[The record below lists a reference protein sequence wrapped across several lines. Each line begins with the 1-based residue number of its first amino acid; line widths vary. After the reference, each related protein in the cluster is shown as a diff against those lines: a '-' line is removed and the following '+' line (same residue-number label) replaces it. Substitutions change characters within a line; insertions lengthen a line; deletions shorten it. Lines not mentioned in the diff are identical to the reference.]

1 MPESRPSVEPDS
13 IPTIHLSKASSDSD
27 PAIRADLLGQLRHAL
42 LDIGFLYISD
52 HGVDATVVDNLLALL
67 PSLFDLPEGVKS
79 SASLVNSPHFLGY
92 SSFGHETTAGSRDQ
106 REQFEFANEVS
117 VRDGHGDNDGDD
129 ALSTRLL
136 GPNQWPVVD
145 RRDVGNH
152 RSNDDDATV
161 ATVERL
167 KAAVEAYIHEM
178 QALSARFLSLVEE
191 ALAVESGVLQR
202 FTGPQ
207 DRLKVVHYCS
217 SSRAGDASLSINE
230 SPDDECGGHIPS
242 GWIQGVGPHKDSS
255 GWMTFLLQTQPPA
268 PVSSSCY
275 PSSVGGGSS
284 RSGSCSSS
292 IGTISGTGL
301 QVLTKSGTWLDV
313 PPVAGTFVVNMGQ
326 AFEVVT
332 NGLCKATTHRVLLPS
347 GGPFDR
353 YSVPFFQGVQPRLR
367 KQDLMS
373 LWAQFDERRHRWGD
387 GLESE
392 EASKVD
398 SPFLKG
404 KYDTWGEAQLRTK
417 IRSHSEFCRFTV
429 LIRFLEFFWRSF
441 SPAPVVCSFVCF
453 EKDSNHAILFFGC
466 C

>member
-1 MPESRPSVEPDS
+1 MPESRPSFEPDS
-13 IPTIHLSKASSDSD
+13 IPTIHLSTASSDSD
-27 PAIRADLLGQLRHAL
+27 PAIRADLLAQLRHAL
-42 LDIGFLYISD
+42 LDIGFLYISE

-117 VRDGHGDNDGDD
+117 VRDGDSDGDD

-136 GPNQWPVVD
+136 GPNQWPLVD
-145 RRDVGNH
+145 RRDAENH
-152 RSNDDDATV
+152 RSSDDGGGDDDDDDATV

-207 DRLKVVHYCS
+207 DRLKVVHYRS
-217 SSRAGDASLSINE
+217 SSSAAGASSSVNE
-230 SPDDECGGHIPS
+230 SPDDDGGHIPS

-255 GWMTFLLQTQPPA
+255 GWMTFLLQTQLPA
-268 PVSSSCY
+268 PASSSCDH
-275 PSSVGGGSS
+275 SSVGGGSS
-284 RSGSCSSS
+284 RSGSGSSS
-292 IGTISGTGL
+292 SGTISGTGL

-313 PPVAGTFVVNMGQ
+313 PPVPGTFVVNMGQ

-367 KQDLMS
+367 KRDLMS

-417 IRSHSEFCRFTV
+417 IRSHSKFCWFTV
-429 LIRFLEFFWRSF
+429 LIRFSRDFLCALSLLRRPKQKQIKSIH
-441 SPAPVVCSFVCF
+441 P
-453 EKDSNHAILFFGC
+453 LFC